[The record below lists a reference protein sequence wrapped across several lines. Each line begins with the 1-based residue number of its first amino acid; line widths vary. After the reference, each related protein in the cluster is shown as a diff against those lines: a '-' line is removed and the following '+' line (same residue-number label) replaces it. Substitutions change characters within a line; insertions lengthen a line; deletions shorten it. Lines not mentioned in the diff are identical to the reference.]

1 MIRTSDETIEPAQRT
16 KLVKDAFGSGSDV
29 IVVSNHINAGGGDG
43 AEVIYA
49 LRNDDK
55 LSSLIANELEK
66 EGQNVRKYYQRRL
79 PSDPSKDYYFMLRD
93 TGDTESIIV
102 EYGFLDSPLD
112 DPAQLKNNYEAYAE
126 AVVRALANYIGATYV
141 PVVGSDYYVVQKGD
155 SLWSISKKFNTTVEK
170 LKDLN
175 NLSTNTLNVGQVLKL
190 PTENLQESDE
200 YIVQAGD
207 TLYKISSMFNISVQE
222 LMALNNLSSTNLSIG
237 QKLKV
242 AKKDEE
248 NYSDKTVYT
257 VVKGDTLYQIAQKYN
272 VSVQDII
279 DANNLVSTSLSIGQK
294 LLIPTSNNKDTL
306 YTVVSG
312 DSLYK
317 IANQYGVTVDEIKK
331 LNNLTSNLLSIGQV
345 LKIPSRDNYTV
356 YVVQAG
362 DSLYGIARKYGTT
375 VSDLQSVNNLASSNL
390 SIGQKLLIPA
400 K

>member
-1 MIRTSDETIEPAQRT
+1 
-16 KLVKDAFGSGSDV
+16 
-29 IVVSNHINAGGGDG
+29 
-43 AEVIYA
+43 
-49 LRNDDK
+49 
-55 LSSLIANELEK
+55 
-66 EGQNVRKYYQRRL
+66 
-79 PSDPSKDYYFMLRD
+79 
-93 TGDTESIIV
+93 
-102 EYGFLDSPLD
+102 
-112 DPAQLKNNYEAYAE
+112 
-126 AVVRALANYIGATYV
+126 
-141 PVVGSDYYVVQKGD
+141 
-155 SLWSISKKFNTTVEK
+155 
-170 LKDLN
+170 
-175 NLSTNTLNVGQVLKL
+175 
-190 PTENLQESDE
+190 
-200 YIVQAGD
+200 
-207 TLYKISSMFNISVQE
+207 
-222 LMALNNLSSTNLSIG
+222 MALNNLSSTNLSIG

-248 NYSDKTVYT
+248 NNSDKTIYT
-257 VVKGDTLYQIAQKYN
+257 VVKGDTLYQIAQKYS

-356 YVVQAG
+356 YVVQSG

-375 VSDLQSVNNLASSNL
+375 VFDLQSVNNLASSNL

>member
-1 MIRTSDETIEPAQRT
+1 M
-16 KLVKDAFGSGSDV
+16 
-29 IVVSNHINAGGGDG
+29 
-43 AEVIYA
+43 
-49 LRNDDK
+49 
-55 LSSLIANELEK
+55 
-66 EGQNVRKYYQRRL
+66 

-112 DPAQLKNNYEAYAE
+112 DPTQLKNNYEAYAE

-155 SLWSISKKFNTTVEK
+155 TLWSISKKYNTTVEK

-248 NYSDKTVYT
+248 NNSDKTVYT

>member
-1 MIRTSDETIEPAQRT
+1 M
-16 KLVKDAFGSGSDV
+16 
-29 IVVSNHINAGGGDG
+29 
-43 AEVIYA
+43 
-49 LRNDDK
+49 
-55 LSSLIANELEK
+55 
-66 EGQNVRKYYQRRL
+66 

-112 DPAQLKNNYEAYAE
+112 DPTQLKNNYEAYAE
-126 AVVRALANYIGATYV
+126 AVVRALANYIGATYI

-248 NYSDKTVYT
+248 NNSDKTIYT
-257 VVKGDTLYQIAQKYN
+257 VVKGDTLYQIAQKYS

-356 YVVQAG
+356 YVVQSG

>member
-1 MIRTSDETIEPAQRT
+1 M
-16 KLVKDAFGSGSDV
+16 
-29 IVVSNHINAGGGDG
+29 
-43 AEVIYA
+43 
-49 LRNDDK
+49 
-55 LSSLIANELEK
+55 
-66 EGQNVRKYYQRRL
+66 

-112 DPAQLKNNYEAYAE
+112 DPTQLKNSYEAYAE

-222 LMALNNLSSTNLSIG
+222 LIALNNLSSTNLSIG

-248 NYSDKTVYT
+248 NNSDKTIYT
-257 VVKGDTLYQIAQKYN
+257 VVKGDTLYQIAQKYS

-312 DSLYK
+312 DNLYK

-356 YVVQAG
+356 YVVQSG

>member
-1 MIRTSDETIEPAQRT
+1 
-16 KLVKDAFGSGSDV
+16 
-29 IVVSNHINAGGGDG
+29 
-43 AEVIYA
+43 
-49 LRNDDK
+49 
-55 LSSLIANELEK
+55 
-66 EGQNVRKYYQRRL
+66 
-79 PSDPSKDYYFMLRD
+79 MLRD

-112 DPAQLKNNYEAYAE
+112 DPTQLKNSYEAYAE

-222 LMALNNLSSTNLSIG
+222 LIALNNLSSTNLSIG

-248 NYSDKTVYT
+248 NNSDKTIYT
-257 VVKGDTLYQIAQKYN
+257 VVKGDTLYQIAQKYS

-312 DSLYK
+312 DNLYK

-356 YVVQAG
+356 YVVQSG

>member
-1 MIRTSDETIEPAQRT
+1 M
-16 KLVKDAFGSGSDV
+16 
-29 IVVSNHINAGGGDG
+29 
-43 AEVIYA
+43 
-49 LRNDDK
+49 
-55 LSSLIANELEK
+55 
-66 EGQNVRKYYQRRL
+66 

-112 DPAQLKNNYEAYAE
+112 DPTQLKNNYEAYAE
-126 AVVRALANYIGATYV
+126 AVVRALANYIGATYI

-207 TLYKISSMFNISVQE
+207 TLYKISSMFNISLQE

-248 NYSDKTVYT
+248 NNSDKTIYT
-257 VVKGDTLYQIAQKYN
+257 VVKGDTLYQIAQKYS

-356 YVVQAG
+356 YVVQSG

>member
-1 MIRTSDETIEPAQRT
+1 M
-16 KLVKDAFGSGSDV
+16 
-29 IVVSNHINAGGGDG
+29 
-43 AEVIYA
+43 
-49 LRNDDK
+49 
-55 LSSLIANELEK
+55 
-66 EGQNVRKYYQRRL
+66 
-79 PSDPSKDYYFMLRD
+79 
-93 TGDTESIIV
+93 
-102 EYGFLDSPLD
+102 
-112 DPAQLKNNYEAYAE
+112 
-126 AVVRALANYIGATYV
+126 
-141 PVVGSDYYVVQKGD
+141 
-155 SLWSISKKFNTTVEK
+155 
-170 LKDLN
+170 
-175 NLSTNTLNVGQVLKL
+175 
-190 PTENLQESDE
+190 
-200 YIVQAGD
+200 
-207 TLYKISSMFNISVQE
+207 YKISSMFNISVQE

-248 NYSDKTVYT
+248 NNSDKTIYT
-257 VVKGDTLYQIAQKYN
+257 VVKGDTLYQIAQKYS

-356 YVVQAG
+356 YVVQSG